1 MKRQKAQRETAL
13 DAPKDHKKF
22 TLYPASFWL
31 LDWLR
36 DVRKNPAITGA
47 SEPSMKEI
55 GELCYVFTM
64 PSIELERM
72 PKAKLA
78 ENVNAFMHG
87 LSAAD
92 FKLAQVHAQ
101 RELSKYFATAVVPK
115 KAPGAAPKP
124 RPKR

>member
-1 MKRQKAQRETAL
+1 MKRQKAQRESAL
-13 DAPKDHKKF
+13 DAPKEHKKF

-31 LDWLR
+31 LEWLR
-36 DVRKNPAITGA
+36 DTRKNPVITG
-47 SEPSMKEI
+47 
-55 GELCYVFTM
+55 GEATIKDLGEVCYVFTI
-64 PSIELERM
+64 PSAELEKM

-92 FKLAQVHAQ
+92 FHLLKRHYQS
-101 RELSKYFATAVVPK
+101 EISKYFHTAVVPK
-115 KAPGAAPKP
+115 KAPAAGLKQ